1 MTACVFVH
9 HAGVLLYPILGLY
22 LNRQSVYGLSLT
34 HTESNWKRPIYMAR
48 KRPLDIDR
56 FVAAIEANY
65 RQWNPPIITFIAH
78 RGATPFEVLVSTLLS
93 LRTKDEV
100 TAVAADRLLA
110 NARTP
115 QAMLDLTLGE
125 IEKLIY
131 PVGFYPTKAKRLHAI
146 CEILLDSYDG
156 SVPDNLQELT
166 ALPGVGRKTANLVLV
181 EGFKIPAICVD
192 THVHRISN
200 RIGYVKTRTPD
211 KTEMALRKKLPKRH
225 WVRYNELL
233 VAFGQTLCRPISP
246 FCSRCPVTDMCP
258 RIGVDRHR

>member
-1 MTACVFVH
+1 MT
-9 HAGVLLYPILGLY
+9 
-22 LNRQSVYGLSLT
+22 
-34 HTESNWKRPIYMAR
+34 EKRTF
-48 KRPLDIDR
+48 DIDR

-65 RQWNPPIITFIAH
+65 RQWNAPIITFIAN

-100 TAVAADRLLA
+100 TGEAAKRLLDT
-110 NARTP
+110 ARTP
-115 QAMLDLTLGE
+115 EAMMALDAKT

-131 PVGFYPTKAKRLHAI
+131 PVGFYPTKAKRLL
-146 CEILLDSYDG
+146 EISRIVLDRHDG
-156 SVPDNLQELT
+156 AVPETLEELT

-200 RIGYVKTRTPD
+200 RIGYVKTKNPD
-211 KTEMALRKKLPKRH
+211 KTELALRKKLPKRH

-233 VAFGQTLCRPISP
+233 VAFGQALCRPVSP
-246 FCSRCPVTDMCP
+246 FCSRCPVGDMCP

>member
-1 MTACVFVH
+1 MTK
-9 HAGVLLYPILGLY
+9 
-22 LNRQSVYGLSLT
+22 
-34 HTESNWKRPIYMAR
+34 KRTF
-48 KRPLDIDR
+48 DIDR

-65 RQWNPPIITFIAH
+65 RQWNPPIITFIAN

-100 TAVAADRLLA
+100 TGEAARRLLDV
-110 NARTP
+110 ARTP
-115 QAMLDLTLGE
+115 EAMVKLRPKK
-125 IEKLIY
+125 IEDLIY
-131 PVGFYPTKAKRLHAI
+131 PVGFYPTKAKRLLSI
-146 CEILLDSYDG
+146 SRILLDRYG
-156 SVPDNLQELT
+156 GNVPDTLEELT

-200 RIGYVKTRTPD
+200 RIGYVKTKTPD
-211 KTEMALRKKLPKRH
+211 KTELALRKKLPKRH

-246 FCSRCPVTDMCP
+246 FCSRCPVSEMCAQ
-258 RIGVDRHR
+258 IGVERHR

>member
-1 MTACVFVH
+1 MTETRIF
-9 HAGVLLYPILGLY
+9 
-22 LNRQSVYGLSLT
+22 
-34 HTESNWKRPIYMAR
+34 
-48 KRPLDIDR
+48 DIDR

-65 RQWNPPIITFIAH
+65 RQWNPPIITFIAN

-100 TAVAADRLLA
+100 TGEAAKRLLDV
-110 NARTP
+110 ARTP
-115 QAMLDLTLGE
+115 ESMVALE
-125 IEKLIY
+125 AKAIETLIY
-131 PVGFYPTKAKRLHAI
+131 PVGFYPTKARRLLEI
-146 CEILLDSYDG
+146 SRILLDRYDG
-156 SVPDNLQELT
+156 HVPDTLEALT

-200 RIGYVKTRTPD
+200 RIGYVKTKNPD
-211 KTEMALRKKLPKRH
+211 KTELALRKKLPKRH

-233 VAFGQTLCRPISP
+233 VAFGQVLCRPVSP
-246 FCSRCPVTDMCP
+246 FCSRCPVSDMCP